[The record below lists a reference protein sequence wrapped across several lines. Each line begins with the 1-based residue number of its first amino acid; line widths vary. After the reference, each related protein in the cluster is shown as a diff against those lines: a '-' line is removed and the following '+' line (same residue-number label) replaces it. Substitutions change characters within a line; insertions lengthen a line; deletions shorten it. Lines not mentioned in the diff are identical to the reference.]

1 MQQDFF
7 GVKKKEIGASA
18 RYDKQKGLRWLKYLK
33 MACFTNHTV
42 ACTSLALQPQNVS
55 KLSSVLWMDAG
66 PSPECL
72 VEQKSPQI

>member
-42 ACTSLALQPQNVS
+42 AWTSLALQPQNANWAAYS
-55 KLSSVLWMDAG
+55 EWMLAPRQSVL
-66 PSPECL
+66 
-72 VEQKSPQI
+72 